1 MKQDIYG
8 PLDPAGAH
16 KNVCESLRQA
26 IDDLLTGKPLT
37 SGAYKVGPADKLL
50 IDAMIVMSV
59 PTLRAASGD
68 NAQSGARELFLFQ
81 RKVIQQLLVV
91 STEILLDPV
100 YSQSQA
106 YTDSR
111 VQLEMTIL
119 TSIQTW
125 LGACYAAQKGQ
136 ENA

>member
-1 MKQDIYG
+1 
-8 PLDPAGAH
+8 
-16 KNVCESLRQA
+16 
-26 IDDLLTGKPLT
+26 
-37 SGAYKVGPADKLL
+37 
-50 IDAMIVMSV
+50 MIVMSV

-68 NAQSGARELFLFQ
+68 NAKSGARELFLFQ

-91 STEILLDPV
+91 LTEILLDPV